1 MKHSNKQE
9 LREGDEVMIMVNVT
23 KYPHLQK
30 FQNQV
35 GKITYISRYS
45 DSVMVTTRFGD
56 VGLTLS
62 EIEPL
67 TQNIGTTL

>member
-1 MKHSNKQE
+1 MKHSEKQE
-9 LREGDEVMIMVNVT
+9 LCEGDEVLIMVNVT

-35 GKITYISRYS
+35 GKVTYISRYS

-56 VGLTLS
+56 VGLTLV

-67 TQNIGTTL
+67 AQHGRAK